1 MSTSRNRAKD
11 DSERTSGSNRRS
23 AKSIGPRESITPQES
38 PVHASSSKSLLYQ
51 CGKCNFILANS
62 NNLLKNLTL
71 NTDLLLF
78 PADLENFFIST
89 KDVQPA
95 TESEYDQFCVYN
107 PVKCSNCSQ
116 VLGRYYLSITE
127 KMALAKNA
135 LVIPEDN
142 LLIYNVQTSRIM
154 TPSGKKSKGQGDQTT
169 AKKVVKTSV
178 IKSGKEAKEN
188 KAPLSPME
196 DEKIDPKSAK
206 AKERER
212 EFSPEVGN
220 REERKLNFDKK
231 NSGVVVKE
239 NVVKE
244 KDEKQ
249 IKEVEASFNELK
261 AVLMNFAKLL
271 ESFDR
276 RLTGTETTINLVN
289 KAVSEI
295 CNSLNVAEC
304 IDLTE

>member
-1 MSTSRNRAKD
+1 MSTTRNRNKE
-11 DSERTSGSNRRS
+11 DSERTPGSNRRS
-23 AKSIGPRESITPQES
+23 AKSIGPKESLTPQES
-38 PVHASSSKSLLYQ
+38 PVQALQSLLYQ

-78 PADLENFFIST
+78 PSDSENFFIST

-95 TESEYDQFCVYN
+95 PESEYDQFCVYN
-107 PVKCSNCSQ
+107 PVKCSNCSF

-142 LLIYNVQTSRIM
+142 LLIYNVQTSKIM
-154 TPSGKKSKGQGDQTT
+154 TPSGKKSKNKGDQTT

-178 IKSGKEAKEN
+178 VKAGKEN
-188 KAPLSPME
+188 KAPESPME
-196 DEKIDPKSAK
+196 AEKVGQVQAKSAK
-206 AKERER
+206 GKERDL
-212 EFSPEVGN
+212 SPEVGN
-220 REERKLNFDKK
+220 REERKLNFEKK
-231 NSGVVVKE
+231 SSGVIKE
-239 NVVKE
+239 KEMKE

-261 AVLMNFAKLL
+261 AVLANFAKLL
-271 ESFDR
+271 ESFDS
-276 RLTGTETTINLVN
+276 RLSGTETTINLVN

-295 CNSLNVAEC
+295 CGSLNVAEC
-304 IDLTE
+304 IDLTD

>member
-1 MSTSRNRAKD
+1 MSTSRNRTKE

-38 PVHASSSKSLLYQ
+38 PVHSASASKSLLYQ

-78 PADLENFFIST
+78 PSDSENFFIST
-89 KDVQPA
+89 KEVQPA

-135 LVIPEDN
+135 LVIPEEN

-178 IKSGKEAKEN
+178 IKSGKEN
-188 KAPLSPME
+188 KAPSSPME
-196 DEKIDPKSAK
+196 DEKINPKSAK
-206 AKERER
+206 AKER

-220 REERKLNFDKK
+220 REERKLNFEKK
-231 NSGVVVKE
+231 NSGV
-239 NVVKE
+239 VVKE

-271 ESFDR
+271 ESFDK